1 VVDDGSTDDT
11 AAVATR
17 YADRVTL
24 IRGRH
29 GGYAAARN
37 LGLRRV
43 QGSWIAFHD
52 ADDVALP
59 NRLAFQTDC
68 LREHPGCDAILC
80 NGEYTDAAGAP
91 AGGTVV
97 RPALARACSGRPL
110 TGNDLFAGFPAF
122 LQGALLSR
130 AAVEAVGEFDTS
142 LSVYTDMEYFYR
154 FLARFRAVFV
164 DRVVFRY
171 RRHDANV
178 TGDRLAG
185 RRDIVRI
192 LEGLEER
199 DPVLVAQIGRRR
211 LRRRLA
217 RHYYRIGRRCL
228 SLGDAEGAHPALARA
243 AALRPF
249 DPRYQLARLVHRGRS
264 S

>member
-1 VVDDGSTDDT
+1 VVDDGSSDDT
-11 AAVATR
+11 TAVVTR

-24 IRGRH
+24 IRGNH
-29 GGYAAARN
+29 AGYAAARN
-37 LGLRRV
+37 LGLRHA
-43 QGSWIAFHD
+43 QGAWIAFHD

-59 NRLAFQTDC
+59 DRLAFQADC
-68 LREHPGCDAILC
+68 LREQPGCDAILC
-80 NGEYTDAAGAP
+80 NGEYADAAGAP
-91 AGGTVV
+91 AGGAVV
-97 RPALARACSGRPL
+97 PAALARACSGRPL
-110 TGNDLFAGFPAF
+110 TANDLFEGFPAF
-122 LQGALLSR
+122 LQGALLAR
-130 AAVEAVGEFDTS
+130 AAMETVGAFDTS

-185 RRDIVRI
+185 RRDIARI
-192 LEGLEER
+192 LEGLEKH
-199 DPVLVAQIGRRR
+199 DPALVAQIGPRR

-228 SLGDAEGAHPALARA
+228 SLGDTDGARPALARA
-243 AALRPF
+243 AALRPL
-249 DPRYQLARLVHRGRS
+249 DPRYQLARLIHRG
-264 S
+264 